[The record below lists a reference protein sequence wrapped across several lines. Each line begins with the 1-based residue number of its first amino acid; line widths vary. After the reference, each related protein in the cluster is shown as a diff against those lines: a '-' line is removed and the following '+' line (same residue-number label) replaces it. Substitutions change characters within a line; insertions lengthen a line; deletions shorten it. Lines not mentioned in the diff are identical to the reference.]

1 MNGEKNMRNRK
12 NNKLKIGVSACL
24 IGLKFRYN
32 GTSKFSQT
40 LVDKLNGKADLIP
53 VCPEVEC
60 GLPIPREPMHLEVSA
75 KGTRLKGNESG
86 TDETERFLRWAD
98 NKLEQLESMDL
109 SAFIFQARSPS
120 CGLADTKIF
129 SPGGKR
135 EITDAGT
142 GLFAQLL
149 QRRFPKM
156 LIGEEKDLDEILCSL
171 GLDCDCGEEHHHDH
185 CCDCG
190 HDCDCGKKE

>member
-1 MNGEKNMRNRK
+1 MRNSQSKR
-12 NNKLKIGVSACL
+12 LKIGVSGCL

-40 LVDKLNGKADLIP
+40 LIDRLGDKVDFIP

-60 GLPIPREPMHLEVSA
+60 GLSIPREPMHLEVSA

-86 TDETERFLRWAD
+86 TDETERFLRWAE
-98 NKLEQLESMDL
+98 NKLDQLEGMDL
-109 SAFIFQARSPS
+109 AAFIFQARSPS

-149 QRRFPKM
+149 QRRFPS
-156 LIGEEKDLDEILCSL
+156 LPVGEEKDLDEIIRSL
-171 GLDCDCGEEHHHDH
+171 GL
-185 CCDCG
+185 
-190 HDCDCGKKE
+190 

>member
-1 MNGEKNMRNRK
+1 MRNTQNK
-12 NNKLKIGVSACL
+12 KLKIGISACL

-40 LVDKLNGKADLIP
+40 LIDRLGDKVDFIP

-60 GLPIPREPMHLEVSA
+60 GLSIPREPMHLEVSA
-75 KGTRLKGNESG
+75 KGTRLKGNETA
-86 TDETERFLRWAD
+86 TDETERFLRWAE
-98 NKLEQLESMDL
+98 NKLDQLEQMDL
-109 SAFIFQARSPS
+109 AAFIFRERSPS

-149 QRRFPKM
+149 QRRFPNM
-156 LIGEEKDLDEILCSL
+156 PVGEEKDLDEIIRSL
-171 GLDCDCGEEHHHDH
+171 HIDE
-185 CCDCG
+185 
-190 HDCDCGKKE
+190 

>member
-1 MNGEKNMRNRK
+1 MRIDRNK
-12 NNKLKIGVSACL
+12 KLKIGVSACL

-40 LVDKLNGKADLIP
+40 LIDRLGDKVDFIP

-75 KGTRLKGNESG
+75 KGTRLKGNETG
-86 TDETERFLRWAD
+86 MDETERFLRWAE
-98 NKLEQLESMDL
+98 NKLEQLEGMDL
-109 SAFIFQARSPS
+109 AAFIFQARSPS

-135 EITDAGT
+135 EITDAGS
-142 GLFAQLL
+142 GLFAHLL

-156 LIGEEKDLDEILCSL
+156 PIGEEKDLEEIIRA
-171 GLDCDCGEEHHHDH
+171 LDLDHEHCACDNE
-185 CCDCG
+185 
-190 HDCDCGKKE
+190 KA